1 MAHRAGAV
9 ITGLKELAATVD
21 VCRTYVS
28 SPQHK
33 FQLGEIRS
41 WIDQTSYTVE
51 KRSNMGKDYA
61 NTLEEWIDELEEGLP
76 ELKFFIL
83 PGGGLGSSF
92 LHVARTVCRRTERR
106 AAVHIRE
113 GHVVPGAGIFL
124 NRLSDYFFVAA
135 RYECHHTHGQE
146 VIYRKT

>member
-28 SPQHK
+28 SPQYK

-83 PGGGLGSSF
+83 PVTMNGCRVYLMM
-92 LHVARTVCRRTERR
+92 RTRVVVLDPHFYTWRAPFAGAQRGELPCTFER
-106 AAVHIRE
+106 A
-113 GHVVPGAGIFL
+113 
-124 NRLSDYFFVAA
+124 
-135 RYECHHTHGQE
+135 T
-146 VIYRKT
+146 